1 MLDVIYRATRG
12 RLADLFAGL
21 GDEQLRTRVP
31 ATPDWT
37 VHEVLAHVVGGAA
50 DLAAERLDGAP
61 GDEWTARHVAERR
74 SRPVP
79 RLLDEW
85 DTVAPAVES
94 SLVGQEF
101 TGPNLAADLI
111 CHEADV
117 HEALGLGRVAREH
130 WQRPF
135 LVRLMALL
143 GLRLKDGPALVV
155 RDETGREWRCGA
167 GDPVTTLNA
176 DGYELLRAM
185 FSRRS
190 RRQITAWDWSS
201 TPAEAMIA
209 GFGVF
214 GARDDDQPAPPA

>member
-1 MLDVIYRATRG
+1 MLDVIYHDARG
-12 RLADLFAGL
+12 RLADLFTGFD
-21 GDEQLRTRVP
+21 DEQLRTRVP

-50 DLAAERLDGAP
+50 DLAADRLDGAP
-61 GDEWTARHVAERR
+61 GDDWTARHVAERR
-74 SRPVP
+74 DRPVP
-79 RLLDEW
+79 LLLEEW
-85 DTVAPAVES
+85 VTVAPAVES
-94 SLVGQEF
+94 SLLGQEF

-117 HEALGLGRVAREH
+117 HEALGLGRVARQH

-135 LVRLMALL
+135 LERLMALL
-143 GLRLKDGPALVV
+143 GLRLKDGPALLV
-155 RDETGREWRCGA
+155 RDEAGQEWRCGA
-167 GDPVTTLNA
+167 GDPVTTLCA

-201 TPAEAMIA
+201 TPAEAIIDS
-209 GFGVF
+209 F
-214 GARDDDQPAPPA
+214 GAFGPRDDDQPAPTD